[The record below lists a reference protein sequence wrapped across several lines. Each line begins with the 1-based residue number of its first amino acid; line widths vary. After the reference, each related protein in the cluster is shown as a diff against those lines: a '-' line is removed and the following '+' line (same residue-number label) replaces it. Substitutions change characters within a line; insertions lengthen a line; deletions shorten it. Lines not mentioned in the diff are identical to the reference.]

1 MCVCVFSEVTKL
13 LTGLRG
19 RRTIIY
25 RKVGGFGE
33 GEECNFFA
41 GTHRHH
47 VASWSCLLQGGN
59 LGIQCKDSEG
69 HRCRRDKPVLEETK

>member
-1 MCVCVFSEVTKL
+1 MFSEVTKL
-13 LTGLRG
+13 LTGLKG

-25 RKVGGFGE
+25 RKADLEREKCVISLL
-33 GEECNFFA
+33 A
-41 GTHRHH
+41 HRLL

-69 HRCRRDKPVLEETK
+69 HRCRRD